1 MIGALRVVAAALAL
15 VAGYL
20 AINAVL
26 YAYYSR

>member
-1 MIGALRVVAAALAL
+1 MIAALRIAAVALAL
-15 VAGYL
+15 VVGYL